1 VPEWQVT
8 RPRGLEPAQRD
19 ALVMEHLPLLK
30 HVVGRMSVPH
40 GMEREDLAGYGMIG
54 LLQAADTWDPERGLK
69 FSTYA
74 YPKIRGAVLDELRR
88 RDALTRNQREMLR
101 DVETCVRR
109 LSHEH
114 GVAPTPEEIAKEMAL
129 DVSEIEEILA
139 DARAAH
145 ECSLDADSGG
155 EERTSLGALIGDP
168 RCEDPHGSVEF
179 DEQKQLLVEA
189 IQELPEQEK
198 TVITLYWAEGLL
210 LKEIAEIIGVT
221 ESRVSQIHSAAI
233 YRLNRRFAQRNGGRA

>member
-1 VPEWQVT
+1 MPEWQTT
-8 RPRGLEPAQRD
+8 RARGLDPAQRD
-19 ALVMEHLPLLK
+19 ALVLEHMPLLK

-54 LLQAADTWDPERGLK
+54 LLNAADTWDPERGLK

-74 YPKIRGAVLDELRR
+74 YPKIRGAVLDELRK
-88 RDALTRNQREMLR
+88 RDVLTRNQREQLR
-101 DVETCVRR
+101 EVDECVRR

-114 GVAPTPEEIAKEMAL
+114 GVAPTPEEIARELSL
-129 DVSEIEEILA
+129 DVGEVEGLLC

-145 ECSLDADSGG
+145 ECSLDADASG

-168 RCEDPHGSVEF
+168 RCEDPQGSVEF
-179 DEQKQLLVEA
+179 EEQKQLLVEA
-189 IQELPEQEK
+189 INELPEQEK

-210 LKEIAEIIGVT
+210 LKEIAGILGVT
-221 ESRVSQIHSAAI
+221 ESRVSQIHSGAI